1 MAGILPFRR
10 TGLLISEID
19 EYLDKVAESVMV
31 LEQTLLNYVDNGPDD
46 YLTKKLDQIGEL
58 EKRAD
63 ELRHG
68 IANVMYTEM
77 LMPDTRG
84 DVLTLLDEL
93 DTLVDDSVHA
103 IADLAMERPE
113 LPADTHDAF
122 RKMMTG
128 TSKAA
133 QCTVDA
139 ARAYFK
145 EPNAVRNHVHKIGF
159 HESEV
164 TDIGFNTGKA
174 VFDSEL
180 SLERKRQ
187 LRVWFLS
194 IRDIASHAKD
204 VGDQIEIFAVKR
216 AD

>member
-1 MAGILPFRR
+1 MAGILPFQR
-10 TGLLISEID
+10 TSLLISEID

-31 LEQTLLNYVDNGPDD
+31 LEQTFLHYVENGPDD
-46 YLTKKLDQIGEL
+46 YLNKKLKQVAEIET
-58 EKRAD
+58 RAD
-63 ELRHG
+63 ELRRA
-68 IANVMYTEM
+68 IANVMFTEM

-93 DTLVDDSVHA
+93 DTLIDDSVHT
-103 IADLAMERPE
+103 IADLAMERPDFPDE
-113 LPADTHDAF
+113 SHEPFSTMVA
-122 RKMMTG
+122 G

-145 EPNAVRNHVHKIGF
+145 EPKAVRNHAHKIGF
-159 HESEV
+159 HAAEV
-164 TDIGFNTGKA
+164 TEVTFNSGVR
-174 VFDSEL
+174 VFDSDL
-180 SLERKRQ
+180 PLERKRQ
-187 LRVWFLS
+187 LRVWLLT
-194 IRDIASHAKD
+194 IRGIASHASD

>member
-31 LEQTLLNYVDNGPDD
+31 LEQALLHYVEHGPDD
-46 YLTKKLDQIGEL
+46 YLSQKLEQIGGIEG
-58 EKRAD
+58 RAD
-63 ELRHG
+63 ELRRA

-93 DTLVDDSVHA
+93 DTLIDDSVHA

-113 LPADTHDAF
+113 LPENTHDAF
-122 RKMMTG
+122 HTMMVG

-145 EPNAVRNHVHKIGF
+145 EPSAVRNHVHKIGF
-159 HESEV
+159 HASEV
-164 TDIGFNTGKA
+164 TDVTFNAGTA
-174 VFDSEL
+174 VFDSDL

-187 LRVWFLS
+187 LRVWLLS
-194 IRDIASHAKD
+194 IREIASHAND